1 MKLFSSPSCFHK
13 FFTFCI
19 SSRIT
24 RPISTQ
30 LTSLD
35 ERDLGRFSSNGG
47 SCTFP
52 RGANDSII
60 DSRMSNVAQGVSMV
74 VLATTH
80 PSPVIL

>member
-19 SSRIT
+19 SFRIT

-74 VLATTH
+74 VLAPTH